1 MHFRVLAAASL
12 TLGAL
17 ISGPAFAQK
26 PSTGAKKASEII
38 TAAGLKDYLSFIASD
53 ALMGRDTPSPGL
65 DTAAQFIGFFLKR
78 WGFLP
83 GGGDGTYF
91 QKIPLTRT
99 SYDLSKSNISVGG
112 AALTPSK
119 DFALSAGSGFGSTTG
134 AAMLLRV
141 STALPTD
148 TDLTGKI
155 LVVLGQRREF
165 DAMAYAKK
173 NGATGLVRLAQGAQA
188 QWEQFAGFRQ
198 RGGYRVGTG
207 ETPAGLPSIDLSPDA
222 GTALLEGQPTAMD
235 VPQPMTKTVSFT
247 VEGRVEN
254 INTQNVVAIW
264 PGSDAKLKDEYV
276 AMGAHYDHVGANP
289 NMPGDNIFNGA
300 DDDGSGTTALIG
312 ICEALA
318 RGRVKTKRSLIIV
331 WHCGEE
337 KGLWGS
343 EYFTNKPTV
352 PIDKITAQLNI
363 DMIGRSKPAG
373 DEDPRDA
380 TLSGPEQIY
389 VIGSRMLSTDLG
401 NIVDGVNAST
411 YKLTYDTRY
420 DDPKDPNRFYY
431 RSDHYNYARKGIPIT
446 FWFDGV
452 HVDYH
457 RPGDEVSKI
466 DFIKMEKI
474 TRTVFLTAAT
484 LADLPNRPKV
494 DKPVQ

>member
-1 MHFRVLAAASL
+1 MHFRVLAATL
-12 TLGAL
+12 TLGVLAA
-17 ISGPAFAQK
+17 GPTFAQK
-26 PSTGAKKASEII
+26 PSAGAKKASEII

-65 DTAAQFIGFFLKR
+65 DTAAQFIGFFMKR

-99 SYDLSKSNISVGG
+99 SYDPQRSSLSVAG
-112 AALTPSK
+112 TPLVSGK
-119 DFALSAGSGFGSTTG
+119 DFALSGGSGFGSATG

-148 TDLTGKI
+148 TDLTGKV

-173 NGATGLVRLAQGAQA
+173 NGATGLVRIAQGTQA

-198 RGGYRVGTG
+198 RGGFRMGTG
-207 ETPAGLPSIDLSPDA
+207 EAPTGLPYVDLSPNA
-222 GTALLEGQPTAMD
+222 GTALLEGQPTQSD
-235 VPQPMTKTVSFT
+235 VPQPMTKTLSLT

-254 INTQNVVAIW
+254 INTQNIVAIW
-264 PGSDAKLKDEYV
+264 PGSDAKLKEEYV
-276 AMGAHYDHVGANP
+276 ALGAHYDHVGTNP
-289 NMPGDNIFNGA
+289 NGQGDTIFNGA
-300 DDDGSGTTALIG
+300 DDDGSGTVALMG

-318 RGRVKTKRSLIIV
+318 RGRVKTKRSLIFV

-343 EYFTNKPTV
+343 DYFVNKPTV
-352 PIDKITAQLNI
+352 PLDKITAQLNI

-373 DEDPRDA
+373 DEDQRNA
-380 TLSGPEQIY
+380 NLSGPEQIF
-389 VIGSRMLSTDLG
+389 VIGSRKLSTDLG
-401 NIVDGVNAST
+401 NIIDGVNAAT
-411 YKLTYDTRY
+411 FKLTYDFRY
-420 DDPKDPNRFYY
+420 DDPKDPNRFYF
-431 RSDHYNYARKGIPIT
+431 RSDHYNYAKKGIPIS

-457 RPGDEVSKI
+457 RPGDEVDKI
-466 DFIKMEKI
+466 DFTKMEKI
-474 TRTVFLTAAT
+474 TRTIFLTATT
-484 LADLPNRPKV
+484 LSDIPNRPKV
-494 DKPVQ
+494 DKPIE